1 MVYISEAHARDEW
14 PVGDPIIIDQPKTL
28 SKRLEIA
35 NGFRDFFDFPNDFNI
50 VVHGWPRGRIGGL
63 HTKMEDGDDHRG
75 WTDSVQYRV
84 LRAVIDC
91 HPPCNWRRSHNSCC
105 SVLWPMYVF

>member
-35 NGFRDFFDFPNDFNI
+35 EMCG
-50 VVHGWPRGRIGGL
+50 V
-63 HTKMEDGDDHRG
+63 GDVETFVG
-75 WTDSVQYRV
+75 TQQ
-84 LRAVIDC
+84 
-91 HPPCNWRRSHNSCC
+91 
-105 SVLWPMYVF
+105 

>member
-35 NGFRDFFDFPNDFNI
+35 NKFRDFFDFPNDFNI
-50 VVHGWPRGRIGGL
+50 VVDNPETNDRFDACKL
-63 HTKMEDGDDHRG
+63 L
-75 WTDSVQYRV
+75 Y
-84 LRAVIDC
+84 
-91 HPPCNWRRSHNSCC
+91 SHIYICQ
-105 SVLWPMYVF
+105 F

>member
-1 MVYISEAHARDEW
+1 LVYISEAHARDEW

-50 VVHGWPRGRIGGL
+50 VVDNPETNDRFDACKL
-63 HTKMEDGDDHRG
+63 L
-75 WTDSVQYRV
+75 Y
-84 LRAVIDC
+84 
-91 HPPCNWRRSHNSCC
+91 SHIYICQ
-105 SVLWPMYVF
+105 F